1 MRSRGVIAR
10 VPAKVNLQLAVG
22 PLGTDGFH
30 EVTTVFQAISLFD
43 DVTVETAAENNGISI
58 QVTGQ
63 TSTGVPSDSSNLAVK
78 AATLMIKNYD
88 LPSDIN
94 IKLKKEIPVAG
105 GMAGGSAD
113 AAGEI
118 PVAGGMAG
126 GSADAA
132 GVIVGLDSLFELG
145 LSRDE
150 MEMVGSKIGADV
162 PFSICGGVAIGT
174 GRGDQIT
181 PALFK
186 GSYNWV
192 LALSGQGLATPSV
205 YAECDRLREGL
216 SISTPVVSE
225 QLMQALRA
233 GDAKALGKSLSND
246 LQPAACSLRPALRLV
261 LDVGLDYGALGGI
274 VSGSGPTVAFLV
286 KDDEHAMDLT
296 VALSSSGVISSV
308 VRASGAVAGARI
320 IESF

>member
-1 MRSRGVIAR
+1 MRSRGVTAR
-10 VPAKVNLQLAVG
+10 VPAKVNLQLSVG
-22 PLGTDGFH
+22 PLGADGFH

-43 DVTVETAAENNGISI
+43 DVTVATADKGDGIKISI
-58 QVTGQ
+58 TGQ
-63 TSTGVPSDSSNLAVK
+63 TSGGVPADNSNLAVK
-78 AATLMIKNYD
+78 AAQLMIKNYD
-88 LPSDIN
+88 LPEDLV
-94 IKLKKEIPVAG
+94 IKLKK
-105 GMAGGSAD
+105 
-113 AAGEI
+113 EI

-145 LSRDE
+145 LSRDV
-150 MEMVGSKIGADV
+150 MESVGSKIGSDV

-181 PALFK
+181 PALAK

-205 YAECDRLREGL
+205 YQECDRLREGL
-216 SISTPVVSE
+216 SIAPPVVSE
-225 QLMQALRA
+225 PLMQALRA
-233 GDAKALGKSLSND
+233 GDAKALGKALTNE

-261 LDVGLDYGALGGI
+261 LDVGVDYGALGGI

-286 KDDEHAMDLT
+286 SDDEHAMDLT
-296 VALSSSGVISSV
+296 VALSSSG
-308 VRASGAVAGARI
+308 RI

>member
-22 PLGTDGFH
+22 PLGNDGFH
-30 EVTTVFQAISLFD
+30 GVTTVFQAISLFD
-43 DVTVETAAENNGISI
+43 DVTVATAPENNGISI
-58 QVTGQ
+58 QITGQ

-78 AATLMIKNYD
+78 AATLMIKKYD
-88 LPSDIN
+88 LPNDLS
-94 IKLKKEIPVAG
+94 IKLKK
-105 GMAGGSAD
+105 
-113 AAGEI
+113 EI

-192 LALSGQGLATPSV
+192 LALSGQGLSTPSV

-274 VSGSGPTVAFLV
+274 VSGSGPTVVFLV

-308 VRASGAVAGARI
+308 VRATGAVAGARI

>member
-1 MRSRGVIAR
+1 MRSRGVTAR
-10 VPAKVNLQLAVG
+10 VPAKVNLQLSVG
-22 PLGTDGFH
+22 PLGGDGFH

-43 DVTVETAAENNGISI
+43 DVTVATAESNDGIKISI
-58 QVTGQ
+58 SGQ
-63 TSTGVPSDSSNLAVK
+63 TSNGVPVDNSNLAVK
-78 AATLMIKNYD
+78 AAQLMIENYD
-88 LPSDIN
+88 LPKDLS
-94 IKLKKEIPVAG
+94 IKLKK
-105 GMAGGSAD
+105 
-113 AAGEI
+113 EI

-150 MEMVGSKIGADV
+150 MESVGSKIGSDV

-181 PALFK
+181 PALAK
-186 GSYNWV
+186 GNYNWV
-192 LALSGQGLATPSV
+192 LALSGQGLSTPAV
-205 YAECDRLREGL
+205 YQECDRLREGL
-216 SISTPVVSE
+216 SIAPPVVSE

-233 GDAKALGKSLSND
+233 GDAKALGKALTNE

-261 LDVGLDYGALGGI
+261 LDVGVDYGALGGI

-286 KDDEHAMDLT
+286 SDDDHAMDLT
-296 VALSSSGVISSV
+296 VALSASGVVSSV
-308 VRASGAVAGARI
+308 VRATGPAHGARI

>member
-1 MRSRGVIAR
+1 MRSRGVTAR
-10 VPAKVNLQLAVG
+10 VPAKVNLQLSVG
-22 PLGTDGFH
+22 PLGSDGFH

-43 DVTVETAAENNGISI
+43 DVTVATTDSNDGIKISI
-58 QVTGQ
+58 TGQ
-63 TSTGVPSDSSNLAVK
+63 TSNGVPVDNSNLAVK
-78 AATLMIKNYD
+78 AAQLMIENYD
-88 LPSDIN
+88 LPKDLR
-94 IKLKKEIPVAG
+94 IKLKK
-105 GMAGGSAD
+105 
-113 AAGEI
+113 EI

-150 MEMVGSKIGADV
+150 MESVGSKIGSDV

-181 PALFK
+181 PALAK
-186 GSYNWV
+186 GNYNWV
-192 LALSGQGLATPSV
+192 LALSGQGLSTPAV
-205 YAECDRLREGL
+205 YGECDRLREGL
-216 SISTPVVSE
+216 SIAPPVVSE

-233 GDAKALGKSLSND
+233 GDAKALGKALTNE

-261 LDVGLDYGALGGI
+261 LDVGVDYGALGGI

-286 KDDEHAMDLT
+286 SDDDHAMDLT
-296 VALSSSGVISSV
+296 VALSSSGVVSSV
-308 VRASGAVAGARI
+308 VRASGPTNGARI

>member
-1 MRSRGVIAR
+1 MRSRGVVAR
-10 VPAKVNLQLAVG
+10 VPAKVNLQLSVG
-22 PLGTDGFH
+22 PLGSDGFH

-43 DVTVETAAENNGISI
+43 DVTVATAPDGDGINISI
-58 QVTGQ
+58 SGQ
-63 TSTGVPSDSSNLAVK
+63 TSSGVPADSSNLAVK
-78 AATLMIKNYD
+78 AAELMIKNYD
-88 LPSDIN
+88 LPADLI
-94 IKLKKEIPVAG
+94 IKLKK
-105 GMAGGSAD
+105 
-113 AAGEI
+113 EI

-150 MEMVGSKIGADV
+150 MEIVGSKIGSDV

-181 PALFK
+181 PALSK

-192 LALSGQGLATPSV
+192 LALSGQGLSTPSV
-205 YAECDRLREGL
+205 YQECDRLREGL
-216 SISTPVVSE
+216 SISAPLVSE
-225 QLMQALRA
+225 PLMQALRA
-233 GDAKALGKSLSND
+233 GDAKALGKALTNE

-261 LDVGLDYGALGGI
+261 LDVGIDYGALGGI

-286 KDDEHAMDLT
+286 SDDEHAMDLT
-296 VALSSSGVISSV
+296 VALSASGVVSSV
-308 VRASGAVAGARI
+308 VRATGPAHGARI

>member
-1 MRSRGVIAR
+1 MRSRGVVAR
-10 VPAKVNLQLAVG
+10 VPAKVNLQLSVG
-22 PLGTDGFH
+22 PLGNDGFH

-43 DVTVETAAENNGISI
+43 DVSVATAPNGNGLSIDIS
-58 QVTGQ
+58 GQ
-63 TSTGVPSDSSNLAVK
+63 TSNGVPADSSNLAIR
-78 AATLMIKNYD
+78 AAELMIKNYD
-88 LPSDIN
+88 LPIDLE
-94 IKLKKEIPVAG
+94 IKLKK
-105 GMAGGSAD
+105 
-113 AAGEI
+113 EI

-150 MEMVGSKIGADV
+150 MESVGSKIGSDV
-162 PFSICGGVAIGT
+162 PFSICGGVAIGS

-181 PALFK
+181 PALAK
-186 GSYNWV
+186 GNYFWV

-205 YAECDRLREGL
+205 YQECDRLREGL
-216 SISTPVVSE
+216 SITTPQVSE
-225 QLMQALRA
+225 PLMQALRA

-246 LQPAACSLRPALRLV
+246 LQSAACSLRPALRLV
-261 LDVGLDYGALGGI
+261 LDVGVDYGALGGI

-286 KDDEHAMDLT
+286 TDDEHAMDLT
-296 VALSSSGVISSV
+296 VALSASGVVSSV
-308 VRASGAVAGARI
+308 VRATGPVSGARI

>member
-1 MRSRGVIAR
+1 MRSRGVVAR

-22 PLGTDGFH
+22 PLGNDGFH

-43 DVTVETAAENNGISI
+43 DVTVATAPENNGISI
-58 QVTGQ
+58 QITGQ
-63 TSTGVPSDSSNLAVK
+63 TSTGVPSDNSNLAVK
-78 AATLMIKNYD
+78 AAALMIKNYD
-88 LPSDIN
+88 LPNDLN
-94 IKLKKEIPVAG
+94 IKLKK
-105 GMAGGSAD
+105 
-113 AAGEI
+113 EI

-274 VSGSGPTVAFLV
+274 VSGSGPTVVFLV

-308 VRASGAVAGARI
+308 VRATGAVAGARI

>member
-1 MRSRGVIAR
+1 
-10 VPAKVNLQLAVG
+10 VPAKVNLQLSVG
-22 PLGTDGFH
+22 PLGNDGFH

-43 DVTVETAAENNGISI
+43 DVTVATAPEGDGIKISI
-58 QVTGQ
+58 TGQ
-63 TSTGVPSDSSNLAVK
+63 TSSGVPADSSNLAVK
-78 AATLMIKNYD
+78 AAELMIKNYD
-88 LPSDIN
+88 LPADLI
-94 IKLKKEIPVAG
+94 IKLKK
-105 GMAGGSAD
+105 
-113 AAGEI
+113 EI

-150 MEMVGSKIGADV
+150 MEIVGSKIGSDV

-181 PALFK
+181 PALSK

-192 LALSGQGLATPSV
+192 LALSGQGLSTPSV
-205 YAECDRLREGL
+205 YQECDRLREGL
-216 SISTPVVSE
+216 SISAPLVSE
-225 QLMQALRA
+225 PLMQALRA
-233 GDAKALGKSLSND
+233 GDAKALGKALTNE

-261 LDVGLDYGALGGI
+261 LDVGIDYGALGGI

-286 KDDEHAMDLT
+286 SDDEHAMDLT
-296 VALSSSGVISSV
+296 VALSASGVVSSV
-308 VRASGAVAGARI
+308 VRATGPAHGARI

>member
-1 MRSRGVIAR
+1 MRSRGVTAR
-10 VPAKVNLQLAVG
+10 VPAKVNLQLSVG
-22 PLGTDGFH
+22 PLGSDGFH

-43 DVTVETAAENNGISI
+43 DVTVATTDSNDGIKISI
-58 QVTGQ
+58 TGQ
-63 TSTGVPSDSSNLAVK
+63 TSNGVPVDNSNLAVK
-78 AATLMIKNYD
+78 AAQLMIENYD
-88 LPSDIN
+88 LPKDLS
-94 IKLKKEIPVAG
+94 IKLKK
-105 GMAGGSAD
+105 
-113 AAGEI
+113 EI

-150 MEMVGSKIGADV
+150 MESVGSKIGSDV

-181 PALFK
+181 PALAK
-186 GSYNWV
+186 GNYNWV
-192 LALSGQGLATPSV
+192 LALSGQGLSTPAV
-205 YAECDRLREGL
+205 YQECDRLREGL
-216 SISTPVVSE
+216 SIAAPVVSE

-233 GDAKALGKSLSND
+233 GDAKALGKALTNE

-261 LDVGLDYGALGGI
+261 LDVGVDYGALGGI

-286 KDDEHAMDLT
+286 SDDDHAMDLT
-296 VALSSSGVISSV
+296 VALSSSGVVSSV
-308 VRASGAVAGARI
+308 VRASGPTNGARI

>member
-1 MRSRGVIAR
+1 MRSRGVTAR
-10 VPAKVNLQLAVG
+10 VPAKVNLQLSVG
-22 PLGTDGFH
+22 PLGADGFH

-43 DVTVETAAENNGISI
+43 DVTVATADKGEGIKISI
-58 QVTGQ
+58 TGQ
-63 TSTGVPSDSSNLAVK
+63 TSVGVPADNSNLAVK
-78 AATLMIKNYD
+78 AAQLMIKNYD
-88 LPSDIN
+88 LPEDLV
-94 IKLKKEIPVAG
+94 IKLKK
-105 GMAGGSAD
+105 
-113 AAGEI
+113 EI

-145 LSRDE
+145 LSRDV
-150 MEMVGSKIGADV
+150 MESVGSKIGSDV

-181 PALFK
+181 PALAK

-205 YAECDRLREGL
+205 YQECDRLREGL
-216 SISTPVVSE
+216 SIAPPVVSE
-225 QLMQALRA
+225 PLMQALRA
-233 GDAKALGKSLSND
+233 GDAKALGKALTNE

-261 LDVGLDYGALGGI
+261 LDVGVDYGALGGI

-286 KDDEHAMDLT
+286 SDDEHAMDLT
-296 VALSSSGVISSV
+296 VALSSSGVVSSV
-308 VRASGAVAGARI
+308 VRASGPTNGARI

>member
-1 MRSRGVIAR
+1 MRSRGVTAR
-10 VPAKVNLQLAVG
+10 VPAKVNLQLSVG
-22 PLGTDGFH
+22 PLGSDGFH

-43 DVTVETAAENNGISI
+43 DVTVATTDGNDGIKISI
-58 QVTGQ
+58 TGQ
-63 TSTGVPSDSSNLAVK
+63 TSNGVPVDNSNLAVK
-78 AATLMIKNYD
+78 AAQLMIENYD
-88 LPSDIN
+88 LPKDLS
-94 IKLKKEIPVAG
+94 IKLKK
-105 GMAGGSAD
+105 
-113 AAGEI
+113 EI

-150 MEMVGSKIGADV
+150 MESVGSKIGSDV

-181 PALFK
+181 PALAK
-186 GSYNWV
+186 GNYFWV

-205 YAECDRLREGL
+205 YQECDRLREGL
-216 SISTPVVSE
+216 SIATPQVSE
-225 QLMQALRA
+225 PLMQALRA

-246 LQPAACSLRPALRLV
+246 LQSAACSLRPALRLV
-261 LDVGLDYGALGGI
+261 LDVGVDYGALGGI

-286 KDDEHAMDLT
+286 SSDEHAMDLT
-296 VALSSSGVISSV
+296 VALSASGVVSSV
-308 VRASGAVAGARI
+308 VRATGPVPGARI

>member
-22 PLGTDGFH
+22 PLGNDGFH

-113 AAGEI
+113 AAG
-118 PVAGGMAG
+118 
-126 GSADAA
+126 
-132 GVIVGLDSLFELG
+132 VIVGLDSLFELG

-162 PFSICGGVAIGT
+162 PFSLCGGVAIGT

>member
-1 MRSRGVIAR
+1 MRSRGVVAR
-10 VPAKVNLQLAVG
+10 VPAKVNLQLSVG
-22 PLGTDGFH
+22 PLGSDGFH

-43 DVTVETAAENNGISI
+43 DVTVATAPDGDGISI
-58 QVTGQ
+58 SISGQ
-63 TSTGVPSDSSNLAVK
+63 TSSGVPTDSSNLAVK
-78 AATLMIKNYD
+78 AADLMIKNYD
-88 LPSDIN
+88 LPTDLI
-94 IKLKKEIPVAG
+94 IKLKK
-105 GMAGGSAD
+105 
-113 AAGEI
+113 EI

-150 MEMVGSKIGADV
+150 MEIVGSKIGSDV

-181 PALFK
+181 PALSK
-186 GSYNWV
+186 GSYHWV
-192 LALSGQGLATPSV
+192 LALSGQGLSTPSV
-205 YAECDRLREGL
+205 YQECDRLREGL
-216 SISTPVVSE
+216 SISAPLVSE
-225 QLMQALRA
+225 PLMQALRA
-233 GDAKALGKSLSND
+233 GDAKALGKALTNE

-261 LDVGLDYGALGGI
+261 LDVGIDYGALGGI

-286 KDDEHAMDLT
+286 SDDEHAMDLT
-296 VALSSSGVISSV
+296 VALSASGVVSSV
-308 VRASGAVAGARI
+308 VRATGPAHGARI

>member
-22 PLGTDGFH
+22 PLGNDGFH

-43 DVTVETAAENNGISI
+43 DVTVATAAENNGISI

-63 TSTGVPSDSSNLAVK
+63 TSIGVPSDSSNLAVK
-78 AATLMIKNYD
+78 AATLMIKKYD
-88 LPSDIN
+88 LPNDLN
-94 IKLKKEIPVAG
+94 IKLKKEIPVA
-105 GMAGGSAD
+105 A
-113 AAGEI
+113 
-118 PVAGGMAG
+118 GMAG

-150 MEMVGSKIGADV
+150 MEIVGSKIGADV

-174 GRGDQIT
+174 GKGDQIT

>member
-1 MRSRGVIAR
+1 MRSRGVTAR
-10 VPAKVNLQLAVG
+10 VPAKVNLQLSVG
-22 PLGTDGFH
+22 PLGADGFH

-43 DVTVETAAENNGISI
+43 DVTVATAEKGEGIKISI
-58 QVTGQ
+58 TGQ
-63 TSTGVPSDSSNLAVK
+63 TSGGVPADNSNLAVK
-78 AATLMIKNYD
+78 AAQLMIKNYD
-88 LPSDIN
+88 LPEDLV
-94 IKLKKEIPVAG
+94 IKLKK
-105 GMAGGSAD
+105 
-113 AAGEI
+113 EI

-145 LSRDE
+145 LSRDV
-150 MEMVGSKIGADV
+150 MESVGSKIGSDV